1 MINCITL
8 TGRLCADP
16 EHRQTPGGMATAKL
30 SIAVDRKGREKET
43 DFFDAVAFGKNAD
56 FVCTYLKKGQLVGVV
71 GSLRMR
77 QYTAKDGTNKKVVEI
92 NIDKIDALTWPKAE
106 GEQSTPK
113 QQSIATDDIED
124 PFA

>member
-8 TGRLCADP
+8 TGRLCSDP

-56 FVCTYLKKGQLVGVV
+56 FACTYLKKGQLVGVV

-92 NIDKIDALTWPKAE
+92 NIDKIDALTWPKVEE
-106 GEQSTPK
+106 GAAPVK
-113 QQSIATDDIED
+113 QAVSNDDIED

>member
-1 MINCITL
+1 LINCITL
-8 TGRLCADP
+8 TGRLCSDP
-16 EHRQTPGGMATAKL
+16 EHRQSPGGIATAKL

-56 FVCTYLKKGQLVGVV
+56 FACTYLKKGQLVGVV

-77 QYTAKDGTNKKVVEI
+77 QYTAKDGSNRKVVEI
-92 NIDKIDALTWPKAE
+92 NVDKIDALTWPKAE
-106 GEQSTPK
+106 EGTASVK
-113 QQSIATDDIED
+113 QAVSNDDIED

>member
-8 TGRLCADP
+8 TGRLCSDP
-16 EHRQTPGGMATAKL
+16 EHRQSPGGMATAKL

-56 FVCTYLKKGQLVGVV
+56 FACTYLKKGQLVGIV

-77 QYTAKDGTNKKVVEI
+77 QYTAKDGSNRKVVEI

-106 GEQSTPK
+106 EGTAPVK
-113 QQSIATDDIED
+113 QAVSNDDIED

>member
-8 TGRLCADP
+8 TGRLCSDP
-16 EHRQTPGGMATAKL
+16 EHRQSPGGMATAKL

-56 FVCTYLKKGQLVGVV
+56 FACTYLKKGQLVGIV

-77 QYTAKDGTNKKVVEI
+77 QYTAKDGSNRKVVEI

-106 GEQSTPK
+106 EGTAPVK
-113 QQSIATDDIED
+113 QVVSNDDIED

>member
-1 MINCITL
+1 
-8 TGRLCADP
+8 
-16 EHRQTPGGMATAKL
+16 MATAKL

-56 FVCTYLKKGQLVGVV
+56 FACTYLKKGQLVGVV

-92 NIDKIDALTWPKAE
+92 NIDKIDALTWPKAD
-106 GEQSTPK
+106 GEHAPAK
-113 QQSIATDDIED
+113 QTVSNDDIED